1 MAEKKEKITSSPL
14 QEING
19 EKYSFTFSKEKKG
32 RGKLIGIN
40 KMGANGTVNTP
51 VDPSGAE
58 WNTVTSSSG
67 AMTAYNQQINE
78 RSWNSQEDRVII
90 ADKDTLDTRFNQE
103 TKKFANQAALA
114 EELNEER
121 NISVATDAQREFS
134 PQYADYKESRGQ
146 KFSANF
152 YTYPLD
158 IDPLQDHMKISK
170 YKYKRPSVQGSR
182 GATSTEKTRSYI
194 PKGKEWSGSTQ
205 GGNDA
210 RAKEHNKKATVT
222 TKYNVNKPG
231 DSMLGSILDGTV
243 ILPMPKVVDTN
254 GAEWGESELNILG
267 LAAASLAG
275 KFIGGGDKN
284 DPEFK
289 AAKKIAERLK
299 KNPDRTSGF
308 GDVKNAIV
316 AATAAEASVRATG
329 QTITQDE
336 LLARAQGRV
345 LNPNA
350 ELLFQGPVLRDFNFD
365 FLMIAR
371 SRQEGAQIRSIIR
384 WFKLGM
390 APQFNN
396 STFLNTPD
404 IFTLE
409 YKRGQGPMD
418 QLNTVNRFNPGG
430 LALRTIAV
438 DYAPNGYWSAYQD
451 SQPVAVKMS
460 LNFAELRPIYKGD
473 HERLPEGSV
482 GY

>member
-1 MAEKKEKITSSPL
+1 M
-14 QEING
+14 G
-19 EKYSFTFSKEKKG
+19 VDGTF
-32 RGKLIGIN
+32 
-40 KMGANGTVNTP
+40 NTP
-51 VDPSGAE
+51 VDPNGAE
-58 WNTVTSSSG
+58 WDTIS
-67 AMTAYNQQINE
+67 
-78 RSWNSQEDRVII
+78 NSDEAKKAFNLQVNHKDTGDDIVI
-90 ADKDTLDTRFNQE
+90 ADKDTLDTRFNSE
-103 TKKFANQAALA
+103 TKKFANQAAAA
-114 EELNEER
+114 EELDER
-121 NISVATDAQREFS
+121 NNVNIATAAQKESS
-134 PQYADYKESRGQ
+134 PAYASYLESRG
-146 KFSANF
+146 KRFSNNF

-182 GATSTEKTRSYI
+182 PATSTDVMSEPSKFQKRREAKTGY
-194 PKGKEWSGSTQ
+194 
-205 GGNDA
+205 
-210 RAKEHNKKATVT
+210 KAPRKVT
-222 TKYNVNKPG
+222 ATVNKPG
-231 DSMLGSILDGTV
+231 DSMLGSELEGSV

-275 KFIGGGDKN
+275 NFIGGGDKN
-284 DPEFK
+284 DPDFK
-289 AAKKIAERLK
+289 AAKKIARELK

-371 SRQEGAQIRSIIR
+371 SRQEGREIRNIIR

-409 YKRGQGPMD
+409 YKRGQGAMY
-418 QLNTVNRFNPGG
+418 QLNTVNRFSPGG

-451 SQPVAVKMS
+451 SQPVALKMS
-460 LNFAELRPIYKGD
+460 LNFAELRPIYKSD
-473 HERLPEGSV
+473 HERLPENSV

>member
-1 MAEKKEKITSSPL
+1 MAEKKEKIFSSPAS
-14 QEING
+14 EIDG
-19 EKYSFTFSKEKKG
+19 EKYSFTFSKVEKG
-32 RGKLIGIN
+32 DGKLIGIT
-40 KMGANGTVNTP
+40 KMGADGTFNTP
-51 VDPSGAE
+51 IDPSGSE
-58 WNTVTSSSG
+58 WNTISNSDE
-67 AMTAYNQQINE
+67 AQTAFNLQINHK
-78 RSWNSQEDRVII
+78 DTGDDIVI

-103 TKKFANQAALA
+103 TKKFENQAALA
-114 EELNEER
+114 EELNEQK
-121 NISVATDAQREFS
+121 NIQIATDAQKEFS
-134 PQYADYKESRGQ
+134 PTYAAYKESRG
-146 KFSANF
+146 KKAYAEF

-182 GATSTEKTRSYI
+182 PATSTDVMSEPSKFQKRREAKTGY
-194 PKGKEWSGSTQ
+194 
-205 GGNDA
+205 
-210 RAKEHNKKATVT
+210 KAPRKVT
-222 TKYNVNKPG
+222 ATVNKPG
-231 DSMLGSILDGTV
+231 DSMLGSQLEGSV

-267 LAAASLAG
+267 LAAASLG
-275 KFIGGGDKN
+275 SNFISGIDKN
-284 DPEFK
+284 DPEFQ
-289 AAKKIAERLK
+289 AAKNIAEQLK
-299 KNPDRTSGF
+299 KDPDRTSKF
-308 GDVKNAIV
+308 GDVKNSIV
-316 AATAAEASVRATG
+316 ASTLAEATVRATG

-336 LLARAQGRV
+336 LLARSSGRV

-371 SRQEGAQIRSIIR
+371 SRQEGAQIRNIIR

-418 QLNTVNRFNPGG
+418 QLNTVNRFSPGG

>member
-19 EKYSFTFSKEKKG
+19 EKYSFTFSKTQKG

-40 KMGANGTVNTP
+40 KVGANGTVNTP
-51 VDPSGAE
+51 IDPSGSE

-78 RSWNSQEDRVII
+78 RNWNSQEDRVII
-90 ADKDTLDTRFNQE
+90 ADKEILDTRFNQE

-121 NISVATDAQREFS
+121 NISVATDAQKEFS
-134 PQYADYKESRGQ
+134 PQYASYLESRGQ

-194 PKGKEWSGSTQ
+194 PEGKGWSGSTQ
-205 GGNDA
+205 GGNDKK
-210 RAKEHNKKATVT
+210 AKEHNKKATVT

-396 STFLNTPD
+396 STFITTPD

-409 YKRGQGPMD
+409 YKRGQGSMD
-418 QLNTVNRFNPGG
+418 QLNTVNRFSPGG

-451 SQPVAVKMS
+451 SQPVALKMS
-460 LNFAELRPIYKGD
+460 LNFAELRPIYKSD
-473 HERLPEGSV
+473 HERLPENSV

>member
-1 MAEKKEKITSSPL
+1 MAEKITSSPL

-32 RGKLIGIN
+32 SGKLIGIN
-40 KMGANGTVNTP
+40 KVGADGTVNTP

-58 WNTVTSSSG
+58 WKTVTSSSG
-67 AMTAYNQQINE
+67 AMTAYNQQINQ

-114 EELNEER
+114 EELNEQK
-121 NISVATDAQREFS
+121 NIQIATDAQKEFS
-134 PQYADYKESRGQ
+134 PTYAAYKKSRG
-146 KFSANF
+146 KKAYAEF

-170 YKYKRPSVQGSR
+170 YKYRRPSVQGSR
-182 GATSTEKTRSYI
+182 PATSTEVMSEPSKFQKRRERKTGY
-194 PKGKEWSGSTQ
+194 
-205 GGNDA
+205 
-210 RAKEHNKKATVT
+210 KAPRKVT
-222 TKYNVNKPG
+222 ATVNKPG
-231 DSMLGSILDGTV
+231 DSMLGSQLEGSV

-254 GAEWGESELNILG
+254 GAEWGESELNIIG
-267 LAAASLAG
+267 LAAASVAG
-275 KFIGGGDKN
+275 NFMGNINKD
-284 DPEFK
+284 DPDFK
-289 AAKKIAERLK
+289 AAKKIAKKLK
-299 KNPDRTSGF
+299 ANPDRTSDF
-308 GDVKNAIV
+308 GDVKNTIV
-316 AATAAEASVRATG
+316 AATLAESTVRATG

-336 LLARAQGRV
+336 LLARATGKV

-371 SRQEGAQIRSIIR
+371 SRQEGNEIRKIIR

-396 STFLNTPD
+396 STFLTTPD

-451 SQPVAVKMS
+451 SQPVALKISM
-460 LNFAELRPIYKGD
+460 NFAELRPIYKTD
-473 HERLPEGSV
+473 QESTPQSSV

>member
-1 MAEKKEKITSSPL
+1 MAKKEKILSSPL
-14 QEING
+14 SEIDG
-19 EKYSFTFSKEKKG
+19 EKYSFTFSKTEKGK
-32 RGKLIGIN
+32 GKLIGIN
-40 KMGANGTVNTP
+40 KVGTNGTVNTP

-58 WNTVTSSSG
+58 WNTIANSDEAKS
-67 AMTAYNQQINE
+67 AYNLQINHK
-78 RSWNSQEDRVII
+78 DTGDDIVV

-103 TKKFANQAALA
+103 TKKFANRAAA
-114 EELNEER
+114 VEELNER
-121 NISVATDAQREFS
+121 NNINIGTEEPSTA
-134 PQYADYKESRGQ
+134 YAAYKQSRG
-146 KFSANF
+146 KKAFAEF

-182 GATSTEKTRSYI
+182 PTGQVEVKSEFKFTGSRSRFKND
-194 PKGKEWSGSTQ
+194 PKK
-205 GGNDA
+205 NPKKVV
-210 RAKEHNKKATVT
+210 AKI
-222 TKYNVNKPG
+222 NKPG
-231 DSMLGSILDGTV
+231 DSMLGSQLEGSV

-254 GAEWGESELNILG
+254 GAEWGESELNIIG
-267 LAAASLAG
+267 LAAASLG
-275 KFIGGGDKN
+275 SNFLQGINKD
-284 DPEFK
+284 DPDFK
-289 AAKKIAERLK
+289 AAKTIAQRLK
-299 KNPDRTSGF
+299 KNPDRTSNF
-308 GDVKNAIV
+308 GDVKNSIV
-316 AATAAEASVRATG
+316 AATLSESAVRATG

-336 LLARAQGRV
+336 LLARATGKV

-371 SRQEGAQIRSIIR
+371 SRQEGREIRNIIK

-409 YKRGQGPMD
+409 YKRGQGDLD
-418 QLNTVNRFNPGG
+418 QLNTVNRFSPGG

-451 SQPVAVKMS
+451 SQPVALKMS
-460 LNFAELRPIYKGD
+460 LNFAELRPIYKSD
-473 HERLPEGSV
+473 HESLPENSV

>member
-1 MAEKKEKITSSPL
+1 MAEKIFNSPAS
-14 QEING
+14 EING
-19 EKYSFTFSKEKKG
+19 EKYSFSFSKEKKG
-32 RGKLIGIN
+32 KGKLIGIT
-40 KMGANGTVNTP
+40 KMGADGTFNTP

-58 WNTVTSSSG
+58 WNTVSNSDE
-67 AMTAYNQQINE
+67 AQKAFNLQINHK
-78 RSWNSQEDRVII
+78 DTGDDIVI

-103 TKKFANQAALA
+103 TKKFANQAAA
-114 EELNEER
+114 REER
-121 NISVATDAQREFS
+121 NQQNNINIGTEEPSTA
-134 PQYADYKESRGQ
+134 YAAYKQSRG
-146 KFSANF
+146 KKAFAEF

-182 GATSTEKTRSYI
+182 PATSTDVMSEPSKSQKRRENKTGY
-194 PKGKEWSGSTQ
+194 
-205 GGNDA
+205 
-210 RAKEHNKKATVT
+210 KAPRKVT
-222 TKYNVNKPG
+222 ATVNKPG
-231 DSMLGSILDGTV
+231 DSMLGSELEGTV

-267 LAAASLAG
+267 LAAASIG
-275 KFIGGGDKN
+275 SNFISGIDNN

-289 AAKKIAERLK
+289 AAKKIAQRIK

-316 AATAAEASVRATG
+316 AATLAEASVRATG

-371 SRQEGAQIRSIIR
+371 SRQEGREIRNIIR

-418 QLNTVNRFNPGG
+418 QLNTVNRFSPGG

-451 SQPVAVKMS
+451 SQPVALKVS
-460 LNFAELRPIYKGD
+460 LNFAELRPIYKSD
-473 HERLPEGSV
+473 HERLPEDSV

>member
-1 MAEKKEKITSSPL
+1 MAKEKIFSSPL
-14 QEING
+14 KTVG
-19 EKYSFTFSKEKKG
+19 EGENPPKYSFTFSKEGKG
-32 RGKLIGIN
+32 KGKLIGIN
-40 KMGANGTVNTP
+40 KVGTDGTVNTP

-58 WNTVTSSSG
+58 WNTVSNSDEAKS
-67 AMTAYNQQINE
+67 AYNLQINHK
-78 RSWNSQEDRVII
+78 DTGDDIVI

-103 TKKFANQAALA
+103 TKKFANQAAA
-114 EELNEER
+114 REER
-121 NISVATDAQREFS
+121 NQQNNINIGTEEPSTA
-134 PQYADYKESRGQ
+134 YAAYKQSRG
-146 KFSANF
+146 KKAFAEF

-182 GATSTEKTRSYI
+182 PATSTDVMSEPSKSQKRRENKTGY
-194 PKGKEWSGSTQ
+194 
-205 GGNDA
+205 
-210 RAKEHNKKATVT
+210 KAPRKVT
-222 TKYNVNKPG
+222 ATVNKPG
-231 DSMLGSILDGTV
+231 DSMLGSQLEGSV

-275 KFIGGGDKN
+275 NFIGGGDKN
-284 DPEFK
+284 DPDFK
-289 AAKKIAERLK
+289 AAKKIAKRLK
-299 KNPDRTSGF
+299 GNPDRTSGF

-336 LLARAQGRV
+336 LLARASGRV

-371 SRQEGAQIRSIIR
+371 SRQEGSQIRKIIK

-409 YKRGQGPMD
+409 YKRGQGDLD
-418 QLNTVNRFNPGG
+418 QLNTVNRFSPGG

-460 LNFAELRPIYKGD
+460 LNFAELRPIYKSD
-473 HERLPEGSV
+473 HERLPEDSV

>member
-1 MAEKKEKITSSPL
+1 MAEKKEKIFSSPL
-14 QEING
+14 KAIG
-19 EKYSFTFSKEKKG
+19 EGENPPKYSFTFGKTEQGKG
-32 RGKLIGIN
+32 RLIGIN
-40 KMGANGTVNTP
+40 KVGTDGTVNTP

-58 WNTVTSSSG
+58 WNTISNSDEAKS
-67 AMTAYNQQINE
+67 AYNLQINHK
-78 RSWNSQEDRVII
+78 DVGDDIVI

-103 TKKFANQAALA
+103 TKKFANQAAAA
-114 EELNEER
+114 EELDER
-121 NISVATDAQREFS
+121 NNVNIATAAQKEFS
-134 PQYADYKESRGQ
+134 PQYASYLESRG
-146 KFSANF
+146 KRFSNNF

-182 GATSTEKTRSYI
+182 PATSTDVMSEPSKSQKRRENRTGY
-194 PKGKEWSGSTQ
+194 
-205 GGNDA
+205 
-210 RAKEHNKKATVT
+210 KAPRKVVAT
-222 TKYNVNKPG
+222 VNKPG
-231 DSMLGSILDGTV
+231 DSMLGSQLEGSV

-284 DPEFK
+284 DPDFK
-289 AAKKIAERLK
+289 AAKKIARELK

-316 AATAAEASVRATG
+316 AATLAEASVRATG

-371 SRQEGAQIRSIIR
+371 SRQEGREIRNIIR

-409 YKRGQGPMD
+409 YKRGQGNMD
-418 QLNTVNRFNPGG
+418 QLNTVNRFSPGG

-451 SQPVAVKMS
+451 SQPVALKMS
-460 LNFAELRPIYKGD
+460 LNFAELRPIYKSD
-473 HERLPEGSV
+473 HERLPENSV

>member
-1 MAEKKEKITSSPL
+1 MAEKKEKIFSSPL
-14 QEING
+14 KAIG
-19 EKYSFTFSKEKKG
+19 EGENPPKYSFTFSKEGKG
-32 RGKLIGIN
+32 KGKLIGIN
-40 KMGANGTVNTP
+40 KVGTSGTVDTP

-58 WNTVTSSSG
+58 WNTISNSDEAKS
-67 AMTAYNQQINE
+67 AYNLQINHK
-78 RSWNSQEDRVII
+78 DTGDDIVI

-103 TKKFANQAALA
+103 TKKFANRAAA
-114 EELNEER
+114 VEELDER
-121 NISVATDAQREFS
+121 NNVNIATAAQKEDS
-134 PQYADYKESRGQ
+134 PAYAAYKESRG
-146 KFSANF
+146 KKAFAEF

-182 GATSTEKTRSYI
+182 PARSEDVLEPLSNYEKRRKAKGYKPPRKVVAT
-194 PKGKEWSGSTQ
+194 
-205 GGNDA
+205 
-210 RAKEHNKKATVT
+210 
-222 TKYNVNKPG
+222 VNKPG
-231 DSMLGSILDGTV
+231 DSMLGSELEGTV

-284 DPEFK
+284 DPDVK
-289 AAKKIAERLK
+289 AAKKLAKQLK
-299 KNPDRTSGF
+299 AKPDRTSDF
-308 GDVKNAIV
+308 GDLKNAIV

-371 SRQEGAQIRSIIR
+371 SRQEGREIRNIIR

-409 YKRGQGPMD
+409 YKRGQGSMD
-418 QLNTVNRFNPGG
+418 QLNTVNRFSPGG

-451 SQPVAVKMS
+451 SQPVALKMS

>member
-1 MAEKKEKITSSPL
+1 MAEKKEKIFSSPL
-14 QEING
+14 SEIDG
-19 EKYSFTFSKEKKG
+19 KKYSFTFGKTEQGKG
-32 RGKLIGIN
+32 RLIGIN
-40 KMGANGTVNTP
+40 KVGTDGTVNTP
-51 VDPSGAE
+51 VDPSGSE
-58 WNTVTSSSG
+58 WNTISNSDE
-67 AMTAYNQQINE
+67 AKTAYNLQINHK
-78 RSWNSQEDRVII
+78 DTGDDIVV
-90 ADKDTLDTRFNQE
+90 ADKDTLDTRFNSE
-103 TKKFANQAALA
+103 TKKFANQAAA
-114 EELNEER
+114 REER
-121 NISVATDAQREFS
+121 NQQNNINIGTEEPSTA
-134 PQYADYKESRGQ
+134 YAAYKQSRG
-146 KFSANF
+146 KKAFAEF

-182 GATSTEKTRSYI
+182 PARSEDVLEPLSNYEKRRKTKGYNPPRKVTAT
-194 PKGKEWSGSTQ
+194 
-205 GGNDA
+205 
-210 RAKEHNKKATVT
+210 
-222 TKYNVNKPG
+222 VNKPG
-231 DSMLGSILDGTV
+231 DSMLGSQLEGSV

-284 DPEFK
+284 DPDFK
-289 AAKKIAERLK
+289 AAKKIAKRLK
-299 KNPDRTSGF
+299 ANPDRTSGF

-336 LLARAQGRV
+336 LLARASGRV

-371 SRQEGAQIRSIIR
+371 SRQEGSQIRKIIK

-409 YKRGQGPMD
+409 YKRGQGDLD
-418 QLNTVNRFNPGG
+418 QLNTVNRFSPGG

-460 LNFAELRPIYKGD
+460 LNFAELRPIYKSD
-473 HERLPEGSV
+473 HERLPEDSV

>member
-1 MAEKKEKITSSPL
+1 MAEKIFNSPAS
-14 QEING
+14 EING
-19 EKYSFTFSKEKKG
+19 EKYSFSFSKEKKG
-32 RGKLIGIN
+32 EGKLIGIT
-40 KMGANGTVNTP
+40 KMGADGTFNTP

-58 WNTVTSSSG
+58 WNTVSNSDE
-67 AMTAYNQQINE
+67 AQKAFNLQINHK
-78 RSWNSQEDRVII
+78 DTGDDIVI

-103 TKKFANQAALA
+103 TKKFANQAAA
-114 EELNEER
+114 REER
-121 NISVATDAQREFS
+121 NQQNNINIGTEEPSTA
-134 PQYADYKESRGQ
+134 YAAYKQSRG
-146 KFSANF
+146 KKAFAEF

-182 GATSTEKTRSYI
+182 PATSTDVMSEPSKSQKRRENKTGY
-194 PKGKEWSGSTQ
+194 
-205 GGNDA
+205 
-210 RAKEHNKKATVT
+210 KAPRKVT
-222 TKYNVNKPG
+222 ATVNKPG
-231 DSMLGSILDGTV
+231 DSMLGSELEGTV

-284 DPEFK
+284 DPDFK
-289 AAKKIAERLK
+289 AAKKIAKELK

-371 SRQEGAQIRSIIR
+371 SRQEGREIRNIIR

-409 YKRGQGPMD
+409 YKRGQGDLD
-418 QLNTVNRFNPGG
+418 QLNTVNRFSPGG

-451 SQPVAVKMS
+451 SQPVALKVS
-460 LNFAELRPIYKGD
+460 LNFAELRPIYKSD
-473 HERLPEGSV
+473 HERLPENSV

>member
-1 MAEKKEKITSSPL
+1 MAEKKEKILSSPL
-14 QEING
+14 QEVNG

-40 KMGANGTVNTP
+40 KVGADGTVNTP
-51 VDPSGAE
+51 IDPSGAE
-58 WNTVTSSSG
+58 WKTVTSSSG
-67 AMTAYNQQINE
+67 ALTAFNQQINQ
-78 RSWNSQEDRVII
+78 RNFNSQEDRVII
-90 ADKDTLDTRFNQE
+90 ADKDILDTRFNQQ
-103 TKKFANQAALA
+103 TKKFANQAAAA
-114 EELNEER
+114 EELDER
-121 NISVATDAQREFS
+121 NNVNVATDAQREFS
-134 PQYADYKESRGQ
+134 PQYASYLESRG
-146 KFSANF
+146 KRFSNNF

-194 PKGKEWSGSTQ
+194 PEGKEWKGNTM
-205 GGNDA
+205 GGNA
-210 RAKEHNKKATVT
+210 KRAKEHNKKATVT

-231 DSMLGSILDGTV
+231 DSMLGSQLEGSV

-275 KFIGGGDKN
+275 NFIGGGDKN
-284 DPEFK
+284 DPDFK
-289 AAKKIAERLK
+289 AAKKIAKKLK
-299 KNPDRTSGF
+299 GNPDRTSGF

-371 SRQEGAQIRSIIR
+371 SRQEG
-384 WFKLGM
+384 
-390 APQFNN
+390 
-396 STFLNTPD
+396 
-404 IFTLE
+404 
-409 YKRGQGPMD
+409 
-418 QLNTVNRFNPGG
+418 
-430 LALRTIAV
+430 
-438 DYAPNGYWSAYQD
+438 
-451 SQPVAVKMS
+451 
-460 LNFAELRPIYKGD
+460 
-473 HERLPEGSV
+473 
-482 GY
+482 

>member
-1 MAEKKEKITSSPL
+1 MAKERILSSPAS
-14 QEING
+14 EING
-19 EKYSFTFSKEKKG
+19 EKYSFTVSKVKKG
-32 RGKLIGIN
+32 DGKLIGIT
-40 KMGANGTVNTP
+40 KMGADGTFNTP
-51 VDPSGAE
+51 VDPNGSE
-58 WNTVTSSSG
+58 WNTISNSDE
-67 AMTAYNQQINE
+67 AQKAFNLQINHK
-78 RSWNSQEDRVII
+78 DTGDDIVV
-90 ADKDTLDTRFNQE
+90 ADKDILDTRFNQE
-103 TKKFANQAALA
+103 TKKFANQAAAA
-114 EELNEER
+114 EELDER
-121 NISVATDAQREFS
+121 NNINVATDAQREFS
-134 PQYADYKESRGQ
+134 PQYADYKDSRGK
-146 KFSANF
+146 KFSNNF

-182 GATSTEKTRSYI
+182 PATSTDVFEPLSNFEKRRKA
-194 PKGKEWSGSTQ
+194 KGYNPPPRKVT
-205 GGNDA
+205 
-210 RAKEHNKKATVT
+210 ATI
-222 TKYNVNKPG
+222 NKPG
-231 DSMLGSILDGTV
+231 DSMLGSELEGTV

-284 DPEFK
+284 DPDFK
-289 AAKKIAERLK
+289 AAKKIAKKLK
-299 KNPDRTSGF
+299 GNPDRTSNF

-371 SRQEGAQIRSIIR
+371 SRQEGREIRNIIR

-409 YKRGQGPMD
+409 YKRGQGSMD
-418 QLNTVNRFNPGG
+418 QLNTVNRFSPGG

-451 SQPVAVKMS
+451 SQPVALKVS
-460 LNFAELRPIYKGD
+460 LNFAELRPIYKSD
-473 HERLPEGSV
+473 HERLPENSV

>member
-1 MAEKKEKITSSPL
+1 MAKERILSSPL
-14 QEING
+14 KTIG
-19 EKYSFTFSKEKKG
+19 EGENPPKYSFTFSKTEKGK
-32 RGKLIGIN
+32 GKLIGIN
-40 KMGANGTVNTP
+40 KVGTDGTVNTP

-58 WNTVTSSSG
+58 WNTVSNSDE
-67 AMTAYNQQINE
+67 AQTAYNLQINHK
-78 RSWNSQEDRVII
+78 DTGDDIVV

-103 TKKFANQAALA
+103 TKKFANRAAA
-114 EELNEER
+114 VEELNER
-121 NISVATDAQREFS
+121 NNVNVATDAQRELA
-134 PQYADYKESRGQ
+134 PAYADYKESRG
-146 KFSANF
+146 KKAFAEF

-182 GATSTEKTRSYI
+182 PATSTEVMSEPSKFQKRREAKTGY
-194 PKGKEWSGSTQ
+194 
-205 GGNDA
+205 
-210 RAKEHNKKATVT
+210 KAPRKVVAT
-222 TKYNVNKPG
+222 VNKPG
-231 DSMLGSILDGTV
+231 DSMLGSELEGSV

-254 GAEWGESELNILG
+254 GAEWGESELNIIG
-267 LAAASLAG
+267 LAAASISG
-275 KFIGGGDKN
+275 KFLGNINKD
-284 DPEFK
+284 DPDFK
-289 AAKKIAERLK
+289 AAKKIAKQLK

-371 SRQEGAQIRSIIR
+371 SRQEGREIRNIIR

-409 YKRGQGPMD
+409 YKRGQGDLD
-418 QLNTVNRFNPGG
+418 QLNTVNRFSPGG

-451 SQPVAVKMS
+451 SQPVALKMS
-460 LNFAELRPIYKGD
+460 LNFAELRPIYKSD
-473 HERLPEGSV
+473 HERLPENSV

>member
-1 MAEKKEKITSSPL
+1 MAEKIFNSPAS
-14 QEING
+14 EING
-19 EKYSFTFSKEKKG
+19 EKYSFSFSKEKKG
-32 RGKLIGIN
+32 KGKLIGIT
-40 KMGANGTVNTP
+40 KMGADGTFNTP
-51 VDPSGAE
+51 VDPSGSE
-58 WNTVTSSSG
+58 WNTVSNSDE
-67 AMTAYNQQINE
+67 AQTAFNLQINHK
-78 RSWNSQEDRVII
+78 DDGAAIVV
-90 ADKDTLDTRFNQE
+90 ADKDTLDTRFNEE

-114 EELNEER
+114 EELNEQK
-121 NISVATDAQREFS
+121 NIQIATDAQKEFS
-134 PQYADYKESRGQ
+134 PTYAAYKESRG
-146 KFSANF
+146 KKAFAEF

-182 GATSTEKTRSYI
+182 PATSTDVMSEPSKFQKRR
-194 PKGKEWSGSTQ
+194 E
-205 GGNDA
+205 A
-210 RAKEHNKKATVT
+210 RTGYKAPRKVT
-222 TKYNVNKPG
+222 ATVNKPG
-231 DSMLGSILDGTV
+231 DSMLGSQLEGSV

-275 KFIGGGDKN
+275 NFIGGGDKN
-284 DPEFK
+284 DPDFK
-289 AAKKIAERLK
+289 AAKKIAKRLK
-299 KNPDRTSGF
+299 RNPDRTSGF

-336 LLARAQGRV
+336 LLARASGRV

-371 SRQEGAQIRSIIR
+371 SRQEGREIRNIIR

-409 YKRGQGPMD
+409 YKRGQGTMD
-418 QLNTVNRFNPGG
+418 QLNTVNRFSPGG

-451 SQPVAVKMS
+451 SQPVALKMS
-460 LNFAELRPIYKGD
+460 LNFAELRPIYKSD
-473 HERLPEGSV
+473 HERLPENSV

>member
-1 MAEKKEKITSSPL
+1 MAKERILSSPAT
-14 QEING
+14 EING
-19 EKYSFTFSKEKKG
+19 EKYSFTVSKVKKG
-32 RGKLIGIN
+32 DGKLIGIT
-40 KMGANGTVNTP
+40 KMGADGTFNTP

-58 WNTVTSSSG
+58 WDTIS
-67 AMTAYNQQINE
+67 
-78 RSWNSQEDRVII
+78 NSDEAKKAFNLQVNHKDTGDDIVI
-90 ADKDTLDTRFNQE
+90 ADKDTLDTRFNSE
-103 TKKFANQAALA
+103 TKKFANQAAAA
-114 EELNEER
+114 EELNER
-121 NISVATDAQREFS
+121 NNINVATDAQREFS
-134 PQYADYKESRGQ
+134 PAYATYKESRG
-146 KFSANF
+146 KKAYAEF

-194 PKGKEWSGSTQ
+194 PEGKEWKGNTM
-205 GGNDA
+205 GGNA
-210 RAKEHNKKATVT
+210 KRAEEHNKKVTVT

-231 DSMLGSILDGTV
+231 DSMLGSQLEGSV

-275 KFIGGGDKN
+275 NFIGGGDKN
-284 DPEFK
+284 DPDFK
-289 AAKKIAERLK
+289 AAKKIAKKLK
-299 KNPDRTSGF
+299 ANPDRTSGF

-316 AATAAEASVRATG
+316 AATLAEASVRATG

-371 SRQEGAQIRSIIR
+371 SRQEGREIRNIIR

-409 YKRGQGPMD
+409 YKRGQGDLD
-418 QLNTVNRFNPGG
+418 QLNTVNRFSPGG

-451 SQPVAVKMS
+451 SQPVALKMS